1 MKKINDVT
9 YEVRP
14 GEKITI
20 TVTPTD
26 FGDSLSSAEA
36 VLDNNKL
43 PNSGTDDAP
52 VFTFTVTKPVG
63 KTHRVFME
71 FTFLADSPDKACY
84 QVDISGQDDDG
95 CPCGFSICKTDE
107 AKGVDIAFDV
117 V

>member
-1 MKKINDVT
+1 MKRINDVT

-14 GEKITI
+14 GEQITI
-20 TVTPTD
+20 KVTPMD
-26 FGDSLSSAEA
+26 FGDSLSSVEA
-36 VLDNNKL
+36 VLDNHKL

-52 VFTFTVTKPVG
+52 VYGFGVTKPVG

-71 FTFLADSPDKACY
+71 FTFLAGSPDEACY
-84 QVDISGQDDDG
+84 QIDISGLNDEG

-107 AKGVDIAFDV
+107 TKGVNIAFDV

>member
-9 YEVRP
+9 YEVLP
-14 GEKITI
+14 GEQITI
-20 TVTPTD
+20 TVTPIG
-26 FGDSLSSAEA
+26 FGASLSSVEA
-36 VLDNNKL
+36 VLDKHKL

-52 VFTFTVTKPVG
+52 IFRFPVTKPTG

-71 FTFLADSPDKACY
+71 FTFLEDSPDEACY
-84 QVDISGQDDDG
+84 QVDISGQNDEG

-107 AKGVDIAFDV
+107 AKGANIAFDV